1 MSVATRNSIRFQRA
15 VFTSIAS
22 KSVRGYHLVMRSPGI
37 DDDIAQVLCQWSPT
51 HEGLADPGFTANS
64 LNYFP
69 IDDRRFAISK
79 SVIGGSEY
87 SGRSALQT
95 VTTILV
101 GEFNDFSVFRYHP
114 LILAKVA
121 LSMGWLRL
129 IANYDKPLDVVE
141 IPALRFPEGEYP
153 AESLTLAGRVAR
165 ALITDQ
171 RVAIHG
177 SLSPLGTL
185 ARIYDTLPLEVR
197 RKISFST
204 GIKASTFRPFHIQLF
219 SNIDNRLYEFLNRQ
233 RIIVVAGSE
242 SE

>member
-1 MSVATRNSIRFQRA
+1 MSVVARNTIRFQRA
-15 VFTSIAS
+15 VFTSVAS

-37 DDDIAQVLCQWSPT
+37 DDDTAQVLCQWSPT
-51 HEGLADPGFTANS
+51 HEGLAEPGVTANS

-69 IDDRRFAISK
+69 IDDRRYAISK

-101 GEFNDFSVFRYHP
+101 GEFEDFAVYRYHP
-114 LILAKVA
+114 LVVAKIA

-129 IANYDKPLDVVE
+129 VANYEKPLDVVE
-141 IPALRFPEGEYP
+141 LPAIGFPEGEYP
-153 AESLTLAGRVAR
+153 AESLTLVGRVAR
-165 ALITDQ
+165 VLSSEQ

-177 SLSPLGTL
+177 SHSPLGTL
-185 ARIYDTLPLEVR
+185 ARIYDTLPLEER
-197 RKISFST
+197 RQISFST
-204 GIKASTFRPFHIQLF
+204 GIKASTFRPFHIQFF
-219 SNIDNRLYEFLNRQ
+219 SHIDNRLYEFLNRQ
-233 RIIVVAGSE
+233 RIIVVAGTE